1 MRTGSASGLQV
12 AFLTFALLLL
22 SVPASNALVRAV
34 ALTPEHAELAR
45 RALPLALLGV
55 VLLFFPVL
63 RKLSLQSLAQPLPR
77 DQRLEVLMVAI
88 ASLAIPFAVVGG
100 KVAWWWVSEGAAGVA
115 QHVRAWPSQDQVIA
129 RALSPAGL
137 ATSYLLAAILAPIAE
152 ELAFRR
158 FLYRAWERQW
168 GWIAGLILS
177 SLVFALY
184 HQEFVYAFLGG
195 LVSVALYRRTHCLRA
210 VIYTHATYN
219 IAVSYL
225 VLGQWIFPLGLDV
238 PGDLGNWSWHL
249 ACLVFV
255 WLALPIYVFMS
266 RGRNRDLEPRSA
278 TDEPVSR

>member
-34 ALTPEHAELAR
+34 ALTPEHAELVR

-63 RKLSLQSLAQPLPR
+63 RRLSLRSLAEPVPQDKR
-77 DQRLEVLMVAI
+77 VEVVVVAI
-88 ASLAIPFAVVGG
+88 ASLAIPFAVVGA
-100 KVAWWWVSEGAAGVA
+100 KVTWWWASEGAAGVA
-115 QHVRAWPSQDQVIA
+115 HHVRAWPSQEQVLA

-137 ATSYLLAAILAPIAE
+137 ATAYLLAGILAPVAE

-168 GWIAGLILS
+168 GWIAGLLLS

-184 HQEFVYAFLGG
+184 HQEFAYAFVGG
-195 LVSVALYRRTHCLRA
+195 LVAVALYRRTHCLRA
-210 VIYTHATYN
+210 IIYTHATYN

-225 VLGQWIFPLGLDV
+225 VLGQWIFPLGLDA

-255 WLALPIYVFMS
+255 SLAVPAYVFMS
-266 RGRNRDLEPRSA
+266 GGRERDFEPPSA
-278 TDEPVSR
+278 SHEPVSR